1 MEAACRAG
9 ADEGRESGGFTG
21 RVNIYNMYICVAV
34 VIYLVS
40 FVANLPLLSRNP
52 NFTLMQKDGRDGQ
65 KEREMKNIRENGN
78 FLHNQLFQQTIL
90 ITALYIMNIH
100 TQLI

>member
-9 ADEGRESGGFTG
+9 ADEGREWEGFTG
-21 RVNIYNMYICVAV
+21 CGVAV

-52 NFTLMQKDGRDGQ
+52 NFTLTQEDGRYGQKD
-65 KEREMKNIRENGN
+65 REMKNIRGNGN
-78 FLHNQLFQQTIL
+78 FLLCHNQLFQQTIL

-100 TQLI
+100 TQ